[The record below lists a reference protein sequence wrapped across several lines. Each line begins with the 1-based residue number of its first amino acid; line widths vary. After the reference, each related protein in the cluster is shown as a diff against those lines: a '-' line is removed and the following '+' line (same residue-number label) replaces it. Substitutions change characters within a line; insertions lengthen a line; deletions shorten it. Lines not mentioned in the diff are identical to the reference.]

1 VVHLNFLALKA
12 YVTQETLLM
21 ATLTVTEAVHY
32 SAQLQLPD
40 SVPPAEKRE
49 RADRA
54 IKQMGLAAVAGHR
67 IGGRV
72 CKGISGG
79 QRRRVSICIELLASP
94 ALVFLDEPTSGL
106 DSAASFH
113 VMSRIARLARD
124 ERVTVVAS
132 MHQPSSEVFQLF
144 HGLCLMA
151 YGRMLYFG
159 PASDAIQ
166 VIVTFLKNMHME
178 RVPSHMPYCPEHKFS

>member
-1 VVHLNFLALKA
+1 MHTCLLIALKA

-40 SVPPAEKRE
+40 SVPPADKRE

-54 IKQMGLAAVAGHR
+54 IKQMGLAAVAGHPR
-67 IGGRV
+67 
-72 CKGISGG
+72 
-79 QRRRVSICIELLASP
+79 A
-94 ALVFLDEPTSGL
+94 
-106 DSAASFH
+106 
-113 VMSRIARLARD
+113 
-124 ERVTVVAS
+124 ERVTVVAT

-151 YGRMLYFG
+151 YGRMVYFG

-166 VIVTFLKNMHME
+166 VHTQ
-178 RVPSHMPYCPEHKFS
+178 

>member
-1 VVHLNFLALKA
+1 
-12 YVTQETLLM
+12 
-21 ATLTVTEAVHY
+21 
-32 SAQLQLPD
+32 
-40 SVPPAEKRE
+40 
-49 RADRA
+49 
-54 IKQMGLAAVAGHR
+54 MGLAAVAGHR

-79 QRRRVSICIELLASP
+79 QRRRVSICVELLASP

-113 VMSRIARLARD
+113 VMSRIAGLARA
-124 ERVTVVAS
+124 ERVTVVAT

-151 YGRMLYFG
+151 YGRMVYFG

-166 VIVTFLKNMHME
+166 VHTQ
-178 RVPSHMPYCPEHKFS
+178 

>member
-1 VVHLNFLALKA
+1 MVHLNFLALKA

-40 SVPPAEKRE
+40 SVRPAEKWE

-72 CKGISGG
+72 CKG
-79 QRRRVSICIELLASP
+79 
-94 ALVFLDEPTSGL
+94 
-106 DSAASFH
+106 SAAGS
-113 VMSRIARLARD
+113 AGA
-124 ERVTVVAS
+124 
-132 MHQPSSEVFQLF
+132 
-144 HGLCLMA
+144 
-151 YGRMLYFG
+151 
-159 PASDAIQ
+159 
-166 VIVTFLKNMHME
+166 
-178 RVPSHMPYCPEHKFS
+178 